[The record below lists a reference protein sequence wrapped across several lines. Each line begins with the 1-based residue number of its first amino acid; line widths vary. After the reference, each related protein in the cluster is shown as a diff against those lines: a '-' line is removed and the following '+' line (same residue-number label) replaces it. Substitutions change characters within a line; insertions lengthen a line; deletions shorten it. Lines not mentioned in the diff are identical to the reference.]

1 MKTRR
6 EPQLVCEKLFN
17 RIPRKKSQYRVVVP
31 LPSSVP
37 LEEPRPTPIG
47 RGFSLVTAPA
57 RVRASKH
64 RKAASVGGRLAMK
77 S

>member
-1 MKTRR
+1 MKARR

-37 LEEPRPTPIG
+37 PRGTSPDPH
-47 RGFSLVTAPA
+47 L
-57 RVRASKH
+57 
-64 RKAASVGGRLAMK
+64 GGVFRW
-77 S
+77 